1 MLLGDCTENWIA
13 SPENFDI
20 SNATFSSYKNHDTG
34 KTGIWITLYGSLVM
48 CTDTYAGSISDNDL
62 TADCGVLDMIQDEGA
77 TVLTDKGF
85 GIEDLCHAKGL
96 SHNRPPMKFEAQY
109 EETDSKKLWC
119 GHPTDLQWKLH
130 WTHAGLVNFE
140 CLLAQEQ
147 DWHSRMCI
155 EKCLLIS

>member
-20 SNATFSSYKNHDTG
+20 SNATFSSCKNHDTS
-34 KTGIWITLYGSLVM
+34 KTGIWITPYGSLVM

-96 SHNRPPMKFEAQY
+96 SHNLPPMKFEAQY
-109 EETDSKKLWC
+109 EETDIAK
-119 GHPTDLQWKLH
+119 
-130 WTHAGLVNFE
+130 NFDVATLRIYNE
-140 CLLAQEQ
+140 NYIRRMRDWSILNACWHKNRIDILGCQ
-147 DWHSRMCI
+147 DS
-155 EKCLLIS
+155 